1 MSSYVE
7 TVGWQSRYMLGA
19 YDWAGWLSEATD
31 ALPLPVYDLTKI
43 MDPAAVWDIFY
54 HGRHWPV
61 DRAHELAHVPVPA
74 ALKAGIR
81 HAGIELPH
89 QVQYVA
95 RAIYGH
101 CRLYTVGVPRI
112 RAVPTDHML
121 SMCVVPSAIF
131 ESLAA
136 AMALGPGNNRKRL
149 HCWLQNVLIWGSS
162 RTATIGSSLP
172 RAEAPTGLRRRP
184 LDNLVDTDKAQSAAD
199 RVLASIT
206 GFSSLLPTM
215 WCTVTAVRLGTCRVT
230 IALYA
235 RQPAPSDE

>member
-7 TVGWQSRYMLGA
+7 TVGWQSKYQLGV
-19 YDWAGWLSEATD
+19 YDWAGWLSAATD
-31 ALPLPVYDLTKI
+31 ALPLPVYDLTRI

-54 HGRHWPV
+54 HACHWPL
-61 DRAHELAHVPVPA
+61 DRAHELANVPVPA

-95 RAIYGH
+95 RAMYGH
-101 CRLYTVGVPRI
+101 CRQYTAGVGRI

-121 SMCVVPSAIF
+121 SLRVVPSAIF

-136 AMALGPGNNRKRL
+136 AIALGHGNERKRL
-149 HCWLQNVLIWGSS
+149 HCWLQNVIMWGSS
-162 RTATIGSSLP
+162 RPATIVSSLP
-172 RAEAPTGLRRRP
+172 QAETPSGRRRRHH
-184 LDNLVDTDKAQSAAD
+184 DTVVDTDTVQATVD
-199 RVLASIT
+199 RVLATIAA
-206 GFSSLLPTM
+206 FSCQLPTM
-215 WCTVTAVRLGTCRVT
+215 WCTVTAVRLGACRVT
-230 IALYA
+230 TVLYA